1 MVELSPFDWHFVA
14 RIAMKSQVLADF
26 VAEWTSAFALE
37 PVPVEQP
44 WVMYSDGSWSHK
56 GAGAA
61 AVLTSPGGVPI
72 RYAARLQFNTTNN
85 AAEYEA
91 ILRGLKKSKA
101 LGVRRLLI
109 RTDSKLVA
117 SHVDKS
123 FEAEEEG
130 MKRYLEAV
138 RSMEKCFAGIT
149 VEHLPRGQNEEA
161 DALVKST
168 ACGGP
173 HSPDIFFEVLYAPSV
188 PIEILDIMAIDQ
200 AELCEDL
207 KDW

>member
-1 MVELSPFDWHFVA
+1 
-14 RIAMKSQVLADF
+14 
-26 VAEWTSAFALE
+26 
-37 PVPVEQP
+37 
-44 WVMYSDGSWSHK
+44 
-56 GAGAA
+56 
-61 AVLTSPGGVPI
+61 
-72 RYAARLQFNTTNN
+72 
-85 AAEYEA
+85 
-91 ILRGLKKSKA
+91 
-101 LGVRRLLI
+101 
-109 RTDSKLVA
+109 
-117 SHVDKS
+117 
-123 FEAEEEG
+123 

-161 DALVKST
+161 DALAKST

-207 KDW
+207 KDWMKQKRRASYIAPGCSNPCFAASPLPKANPIAVGKLELKWEGPYLIKDKSSMGSFRLVTLEGEEFDHSWNAASLKLFYV